1 MTLLPILT
9 VGGSPAEIGAAHGR
23 RFAPDIRRYLDVRAA
38 LAAEG
43 TDLGRD
49 GIVDL
54 ARRMLPAH
62 RDYDPDLF
70 AEMAA
75 MADAAGISPAEAV
88 VVGGYT
94 DFIDAV
100 RSLAHGRAIEDTCTA
115 VLTPDARSEGAGF
128 LAQTWDMHAT
138 ATPHV
143 FVLEVS
149 PAGAPSALVFTTH
162 GTVGQIGIN
171 EAGIAIGINNLTM
184 ADGRIGV
191 TWPFVVRKALRQTT
205 FEAALD
211 AVLSA
216 PLAGGHNF
224 LLMDGDGNGASIE
237 ASASAAQVTRLG
249 DSPLVHTNHCLAP
262 NLIAVEDERPM
273 TLMENSLLR
282 LTDATT
288 ALAGEGPHTAETL
301 MALFRDEHSICRH
314 PVAPWNYE
322 TSGAVVMRP
331 ETREMWA
338 CWGLPSEN
346 EFEYFTVGSP

>member
-1 MTLLPILT
+1 VTLLPILT
-9 VGGSPAEIGAAHGR
+9 VGGTPEEIGAAHGE
-23 RFAPDIRRYLDVRAA
+23 RFGPDIRQYLDARAA
-38 LAAEG
+38 LATEG
-43 TDLGRD
+43 TELGRA

-62 RDYDPDLF
+62 RDYAPES
-70 AEMAA
+70 AREMEA
-75 MADAAGISPAEAV
+75 MAEAAGISPAEAII
-88 VVGGYT
+88 VGGYT

-115 VLTPDARSEGAGF
+115 VLTPDATSDGAGF

-149 PAGAPSALVFTTH
+149 PEGAPSALVFTTH

-191 TWPFVVRKALRQTT
+191 TWPFVVRKALRQST
-205 FEAALD
+205 FDAALD
-211 AVLSA
+211 AILSA

-224 LLMDGDGNGASIE
+224 LLMDEHGNGVSVE
-237 ASASAAQVTRLG
+237 ASASAAHITHL
-249 DSPLVHTNHCLAP
+249 DDTPLVHTNHCLAP
-262 NLIAVEDERPM
+262 DLVAVEDERPM
-273 TLMENSLLR
+273 TLMENSRLR
-282 LTDATT
+282 LTDATE
-288 ALAGEGPHTAETL
+288 ALAGGGPHTADGL
-301 MALFRDEHSICRH
+301 MDLFRDEHSICRH

-338 CWGLPSEN
+338 CWGLPSQN
-346 EFEYFTVGSP
+346 EFEYFAIGAR